1 MLGRQ
6 FSRDSQSILAFRRPV
21 ICHTNLAQH
30 GRTLCVSKGSDSN
43 RTRRAVEGITR
54 VVSDHDTSD
63 QTPVGRTENQ
73 QVSTFAIRKLV
84 KATPD

>member
-6 FSRDSQSILAFRRPV
+6 SSRDSQSVLTFRRPV
-21 ICHTNLAQH
+21 VCHTNLAQH
-30 GRTLCVSKGSDSN
+30 SRTLCVSKGRDGD
-43 RTRRAVEGITR
+43 RTRRTIEGITR

-63 QTPVGRTENQ
+63 QTPVARTENQ

-84 KATPD
+84 KAAPD